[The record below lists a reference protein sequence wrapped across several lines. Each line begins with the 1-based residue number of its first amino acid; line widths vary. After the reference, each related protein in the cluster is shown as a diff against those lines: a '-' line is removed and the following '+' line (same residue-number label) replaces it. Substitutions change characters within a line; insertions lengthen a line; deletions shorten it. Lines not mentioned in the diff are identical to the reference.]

1 MSVSAE
7 KEGRRVVSVALKS
20 ILVVETWRHDA
31 SHIREEIKRL
41 HVENHVHWVATVTE
55 MIAYLKGMDQFG
67 DREEYP
73 LPAVIIMDLNLRGV
87 DGFEGLEWVRSHEDF
102 CKIAIVVIG
111 REEQMGA
118 LRAAVTLGADDWLVK
133 PFDAIEFERVATKLA
148 LAVEFAPVEH
158 GDTDNARSLRVIR
171 E

>member
-7 KEGRRVVSVALKS
+7 NEGQRVVSAGLKS
-20 ILVVETWRHDA
+20 ILVVETWRQDA
-31 SHIREEIKRL
+31 TRIREELKHL
-41 HVENHVHWVATVTE
+41 HVINHCHWLETVSE

-73 LPAVIIMDLNLRGV
+73 VPAVIIIDLNLRGV
-87 DGFEGLEWVRSHEDF
+87 DGFEALEWVRSHDDF
-102 CKIAIVVIG
+102 RRIAVIVIG

-118 LRAAVTLGADDWLVK
+118 LRAAVKLGADDWMVK
-133 PFDAIEFERVATKLA
+133 PFDALEFDRIAAKLK
-148 LAVEFAPVEH
+148 LPIDFAPGEH
-158 GDTDNARSLRVIR
+158 GDTDSARSLRAIR